1 MFKKIIIVLV
11 IVFALMQLYRPAK
24 NVSTEIP
31 KTDFLIVNMADEGM
45 TQLIQ
50 NACYDCHSNNT
61 KYPWYAE
68 VAPLSW
74 WIASHVDEGKEELN
88 FSEWST
94 FTEKKR
100 NHKLKEIIEEVE
112 KHKMPLE
119 SYLPMHPEANLT
131 AEQRTQLTDWV
142 KSLQN

>member
-1 MFKKIIIVLV
+1 MLKKILIALV
-11 IVFALMQLYRPAK
+11 ILLVGIQLYRPAK
-24 NVSTEIP
+24 NISEGTPE
-31 KTDFLIVNMADEGM
+31 TDFLIVNNADESM
-45 TQLIQ
+45 ATLIK

-68 VAPLSW
+68 VAPFSW
-74 WIASHVDEGKEELN
+74 WIAHHVDEGKEELN

-94 FTEKKR
+94 FTEKKK

-112 KHKMPLE
+112 KRKMPME

-131 AEQRTQLTDWV
+131 DDQIKQLTDWV
-142 KSLQN
+142 RTLQQ

>member
-1 MFKKIIIVLV
+1 MLKKILIALV
-11 IVFALMQLYRPAK
+11 ILLVGIQFYRPAK
-24 NVSTEIP
+24 NISEETPV
-31 KTDFLIVNMADEGM
+31 TDFLIVNNADESVA
-45 TQLIQ
+45 TIVK

-68 VAPLSW
+68 VAPFSW
-74 WIASHVDEGKEELN
+74 WIANHVNHGKEELN

-94 FTEKKR
+94 FTEKKK

-112 KHKMPLE
+112 KRKMPLE

-131 AEQRTQLTDWV
+131 DDQIKQLTDWV
-142 KSLQN
+142 RTLQQ

>member
-1 MFKKIIIVLV
+1 MLKKIIIALV
-11 IVFALMQLYRPAK
+11 ILLVGIQFYRPAK
-24 NVSTEIP
+24 NILEETP
-31 KTDFLIVNMADEGM
+31 TTDFLVVNNADESM
-45 TQLIQ
+45 ATLIK

-61 KYPWYAE
+61 NYPWYAE
-68 VAPLSW
+68 VAPFSW
-74 WIASHVDEGKEELN
+74 WIADHVKHGKEELN

-112 KHKMPLE
+112 KRKMPLE

-131 AEQRTQLTDWV
+131 SNQIKQLTDWV
-142 KSLQN
+142 RTLQQ